1 MLTAVLRALSIFRF
15 QLLLMK
21 LLGYR
26 NYLSSPCVSTK
37 KNRKRTS
44 TIILETHA
52 LGTAPPTGS
61 VFTEEFAGCP
71 LVIFLAPSH
80 SSVTPHHFKNSLSYI
95 VWQIMQ

>member
-61 VFTEEFAGCP
+61 VFTEDFAGCP
-71 LVIFLAPSH
+71 FVIFLASSH